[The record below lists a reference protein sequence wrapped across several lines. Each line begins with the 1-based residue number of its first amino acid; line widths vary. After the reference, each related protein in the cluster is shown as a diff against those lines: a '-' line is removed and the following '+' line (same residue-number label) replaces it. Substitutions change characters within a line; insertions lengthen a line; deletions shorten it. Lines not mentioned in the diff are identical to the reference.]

1 MALHQSGGRVA
12 VKSIRGAAA
21 RCGQIVV
28 GDIILR
34 IDDSDVRQKRKAQVL
49 NVLLRKCGATVKLR
63 FERVSQASGS
73 STSPIAAFAGNRGA
87 TQRQTTLAAALRRA
101 AQQQQQ
107 NTLDLTTDRVNAND
121 ASASASVTVI
131 E

>member
-1 MALHQSGGRVA
+1 M
-12 VKSIRGAAA
+12 
-21 RCGQIVV
+21 
-28 GDIILR
+28 
-34 IDDSDVRQKRKAQVL
+34 
-49 NVLLRKCGATVKLR
+49 LLRKCGATVKLR
-63 FERVSQASGS
+63 FERVSRASGS
-73 STSPIAAFAGNRGA
+73 STSPVAAFAGNRGA
-87 TQRQTTLAAALRRA
+87 SQRQTTLAAALRRA